1 MFPVHKSSLE
11 EVDVI
16 GSTELLTELS
26 AKISLELVTA
36 ELIALSMLE
45 SVILSTL
52 ESIILSTLD
61 STVLEV
67 VSLLS
72 VILSVFG
79 VASIL
84 ASVDTSLDEATDSL
98 CVDSVESSSEQEQ
111 SNAKRRRVSIKSFF
125 ICQNQ
130 RITSN
135 IALSSPSVSTPLRDL
150 TS

>member
-1 MFPVHKSSLE
+1 LFPVHKSSLE

-72 VILSVFG
+72 VTLSVFG
-79 VASIL
+79 GASIL
-84 ASVDTSLDEATDSL
+84 ASVDTSLDEGADSL

-111 SNAKRRRVSIKSFF
+111 SNAKSRRVNIKSFF
-125 ICQNQ
+125 IC
-130 RITSN
+130 
-135 IALSSPSVSTPLRDL
+135 
-150 TS
+150 